1 MMKLYIS
8 ADMEG
13 IAGLTE
19 YRHASP
25 GSTEFFWMLDLWMD
39 QINTIIGAAI
49 DEGVD
54 EVLVNEAHSGM
65 NYFNIGKLNSRA
77 SLISGYIKAD
87 NQMHG
92 LDESYLGAVFLG
104 HARAGTG
111 NAVLNHTYVMRD
123 VCDIR
128 LNGESIGEI
137 GLNGYWAL
145 YLGSALI
152 MVVGDDYAARE
163 AKEFDRNIECA
174 VVKEGVSQFSA
185 VHIPYKDVKTELEET
200 IRQAIQ
206 KQQMGAK
213 PEITLPDR
221 FVMEIDFS
229 ISEIA
234 HLCSFVP
241 GVEKIGSRSIRF
253 ENKDYR
259 ALQQTRIVCTNLA
272 LSVTKTHFQ

>member
-1 MMKLYIS
+1 MSKLYIS

-13 IAGLTE
+13 IAGLAE

-25 GSTEFFWMLDLWMD
+25 GSTEFSWMLDLWVD
-39 QINTIIGAAI
+39 QINTIIAAAV
-49 DEGVD
+49 DEGV
-54 EVLVNEAHSGM
+54 EEILVNEAHSGM
-65 NYFNIGKLNSRA
+65 NYLNISKLDPRA
-77 SLISGYIKAD
+77 SLVSGYIKAD

-104 HARAGTG
+104 HARAGTA

-123 VCDIR
+123 VYDIR
-128 LNGESIGEI
+128 LNDESIGEI
-137 GLNGYWAL
+137 GLNAYWAL
-145 YLGSALI
+145 YLGSALV
-152 MVVGDDYAARE
+152 MVVGDDHAAKE

-174 VVKEGVSQFSA
+174 VTKEGISQFSA
-185 VHIPYKDVKTELEET
+185 RHIPYDDVKKGLEHT
-200 IRQAIQ
+200 IRQAIH
-206 KQQMGAK
+206 KQRAGAK
-213 PEITLPDR
+213 PEITLPDH

-229 ISEIA
+229 VSEIA

-241 GVEKIGSRSIRF
+241 GVTRIGPRSVRF

-259 ALQQTRIVCTNLA
+259 ALQHTRIVCTNLA